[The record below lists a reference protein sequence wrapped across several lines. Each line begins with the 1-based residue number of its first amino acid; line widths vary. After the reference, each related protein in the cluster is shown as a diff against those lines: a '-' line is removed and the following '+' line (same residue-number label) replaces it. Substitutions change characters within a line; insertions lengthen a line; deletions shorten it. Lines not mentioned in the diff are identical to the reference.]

1 MKLVC
6 LIAFFSV
13 SAFAQVKMRDVGVI
27 GLASHDMFTWDRVN
41 EVNLENGRLD
51 LSTIFDYE
59 DGTRW
64 EKGGNPKNA
73 ENSPVWTITKSL
85 VEFYKRE
92 LKKST
97 SDQARIKTVQ
107 HFHHMVKESFERL
120 SGLDFPTTGVDADVT
135 NTEQAV
141 MRGLHDI
148 LPGKAKTFRGRF
160 YPIKEFKLTNFIF
173 AKFRMNEK
181 ELDQPIAYYDG
192 DYDEEYKAIPIP
204 FSKKKINLKQ
214 VDGDYIAKFSPYT
227 QESFLAE
234 LTRVGRGEVHISEL
248 YFIHHLS
255 ELFQKGI
262 CQKNNKWIQNHIP
275 CL

>member
-1 MKLVC
+1 
-6 LIAFFSV
+6 
-13 SAFAQVKMRDVGVI
+13 
-27 GLASHDMFTWDRVN
+27 
-41 EVNLENGRLD
+41 
-51 LSTIFDYE
+51 
-59 DGTRW
+59 
-64 EKGGNPKNA
+64 
-73 ENSPVWTITKSL
+73 
-85 VEFYKRE
+85 
-92 LKKST
+92 
-97 SDQARIKTVQ
+97 
-107 HFHHMVKESFERL
+107 
-120 SGLDFPTTGVDADVT
+120 
-135 NTEQAV
+135 
-141 MRGLHDI
+141 
-148 LPGKAKTFRGRF
+148 
-160 YPIKEFKLTNFIF
+160 
-173 AKFRMNEK
+173 MNEK